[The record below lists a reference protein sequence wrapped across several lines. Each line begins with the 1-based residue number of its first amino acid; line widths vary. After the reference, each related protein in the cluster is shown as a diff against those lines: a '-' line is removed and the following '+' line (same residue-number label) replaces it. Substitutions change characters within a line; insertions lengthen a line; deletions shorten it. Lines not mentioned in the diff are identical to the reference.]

1 MPGALVFARTSAIAF
16 SLLPAFLPVA
26 WIQPAQAGMNRCDG
40 TLLQLQVSQSGSTAF
55 DRFRFNLG
63 VEAEGATGAEAIKLI
78 NARLGSLREVLQPL
92 VSGRLT
98 VPAPSSYAIGGG
110 NAGPRRQRAT
120 TTVSGVVS
128 KANYNAVIQAA
139 GRLPGVN
146 LQGFTSL
153 SSSGSEEALQAKL
166 MREAL
171 ADGKRQ
177 AQATADA
184 LGLKRVQLLR
194 IDQRGGGSPRPMPH
208 LTMARSFNP
217 DEAPAPSNSV
227 NLALDY
233 CLS

>member
-1 MPGALVFARTSAIAF
+1 VFARTSAIAF
-16 SLLPAFLPVA
+16 SLLPAFLPLA

-40 TLLQLQVSQSGSTAF
+40 TLLQLQVSQSGNTAF

-78 NARLGSLREVLQPL
+78 NARLGSVREVLQPL
-92 VSGRLT
+92 VTGRLT

-110 NAGPRRQRAT
+110 SAGPRRQRAS

-153 SSSGSEEALQAKL
+153 SSSGSDEALQAKL
-166 MREAL
+166 MRQAL
-171 ADGKRQ
+171 ADGQRQ
-177 AQATADA
+177 ARVTADA

-194 IDQRGGGSPRPMPH
+194 IDQRGGGSPRPMPY
-208 LTMARSFNP
+208 LAMARSFNP

-227 NLALDY
+227 SLALDY
-233 CLS
+233 CLI